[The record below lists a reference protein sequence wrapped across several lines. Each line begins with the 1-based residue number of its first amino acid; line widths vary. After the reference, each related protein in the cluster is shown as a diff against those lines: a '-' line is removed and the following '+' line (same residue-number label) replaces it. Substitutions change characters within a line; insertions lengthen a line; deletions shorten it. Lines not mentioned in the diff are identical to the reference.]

1 MDRAPGSPEGRVPG
15 FSGDR
20 HPTGVVLLVE
30 DDHLVASALRLLL
43 VRAGYEVHIAIDL
56 HEALPAFL
64 ERPYDVVVTDL
75 LMPGGTGL
83 DLLRE
88 IEQVDPH
95 VPVIIVTADHSVQAA
110 AAAVREHAFD
120 YLTKPV
126 KRERLLDTVA
136 RAVQA
141 RRHNQIQRHEQ
152 ERLREE
158 HRQLSIRHQR
168 TAMLLSVLYN
178 RAAEGILVVDPEGRV
193 VDVSES
199 FVSLVDKPLYAL
211 LDTDLRE
218 WFAPSPTGGDVQD
231 RVLEMVSDGNA
242 ESHWR
247 GEVTV
252 RAGERQIPARMSL
265 SLCESPED
273 ADHGPTR
280 YVIGLVYFERSH
292 EELSQRLQR
301 ADRLATV
308 GLLAG
313 SAAHEI
319 KNELGPLLGYLTMIE
334 TSGADPVESGMI
346 GIMRESVRRIH
357 EHVEEILEPLR
368 PRVRTRGAVV
378 MRESVE
384 DILKLLRRAGRLRRM
399 KIELVELGYE
409 SGDEASDRS
418 GGDEIVVHADKDE
431 VHQIALNLISNAID
445 ALGDGGGGDRGKVRI
460 ELSREGEYGVLSVRD
475 DGSGIAAELR
485 GRVFEP
491 FFTTK
496 GSAGTGLGL
505 PVVHDIVR
513 SLRGRVVLDCPD
525 EGGTIVTVALPQYRG

>member
-1 MDRAPGSPEGRVPG
+1 MAEAPSSPGLLGAGVGAPIRTFPG
-15 FSGDR
+15 PR

-30 DDHLVASALRLLL
+30 DDDLVANALRMLLA
-43 VRAGYEVHIAIDL
+43 RADYEVHVAVDVQ
-56 HEALPAFL
+56 EALPAFL
-64 ERPYDVVVTDL
+64 AHPFDVVVTDL

-88 IEQVDPH
+88 IEHVDPQ

-126 KRERLLDTVA
+126 TRELLLDTVA

-141 RRHNQIQRHEQ
+141 RRHTQIQQHEQ

-178 RAAEGILVVDPEGRV
+178 RAAEGIIVVDPEGRV

-199 FVSLVDKPLYAL
+199 FVTLVDKPLYAL
-211 LDTDLRE
+211 LDTNLRD
-218 WFAPSPTGGDVQD
+218 WFEPSPTGGDVQD
-231 RVLEMVSDGNA
+231 RVLEMVNDGQA
-242 ESHWR
+242 EAHWR

-273 ADHGPTR
+273 EDHGPTR

-319 KNELGPLLGYLTMIE
+319 KNELGPLLGYLSMIE

-378 MRESVE
+378 MRESVD

-399 KIELVELGYE
+399 KVEVLE
-409 SGDEASDRS
+409 ISDGD
-418 GGDEIVVHADKDE
+418 GDEIVVHADKDE

-445 ALGDGGGGDRGKVRI
+445 ALGDGGGGDRGNVRI
-460 ELSREGEYGVLSVRD
+460 ELSREGAYCVLSVRD
-475 DGSGIAAELR
+475 DGSGIAEELR

-505 PVVHDIVR
+505 AVVHDIVR
-513 SLRGRVVLDCPD
+513 SLRGKVVLDCPAR
-525 EGGTIVTVALPQYRG
+525 GGTIVTVALPRYRG

>member
-1 MDRAPGSPEGRVPG
+1 MDTSPGPGGLGDDAPLAP
-15 FSGDR
+15 
-20 HPTGVVLLVE
+20 HPAGVVLLVE
-30 DDHLVASALRLLL
+30 DDHLVASALRMLL
-43 VRAGYEVHIAIDL
+43 VRADYEVHIATDF
-56 HEALPAFL
+56 HEAMPAF
-64 ERPYDVVVTDL
+64 ERQPVDVVVTDL

-83 DLLRE
+83 DLLRQ
-88 IEQVDPH
+88 IEQRDPQ

-110 AAAVREHAFD
+110 AAAVRDHAFD

-141 RRHNQIQRHEQ
+141 RRQTQHEQ
-152 ERLREE
+152 HEQQRLREE

-178 RAAEGILVVDPEGRV
+178 RAAEGIIVVDPEGRL

-199 FVSLVDKPLYAL
+199 FVSLVGKPLYSL
-211 LDTDLRE
+211 LDTDLRD
-218 WFAPSPTGGDVQD
+218 WFEPSPTGGDVQD
-231 RVLEMVSDGNA
+231 RVMRMVRSGQA

-252 RAGERQIPARMSL
+252 RSGRRQIPARMSL

-273 ADHGPTR
+273 EDHGPTR

-292 EELSQRLQR
+292 EELSQRLQQ

-319 KNELGPLLGYLTMIE
+319 KNELGPLLGYLSMIE
-334 TSGADPVESGMI
+334 GGGPDPVESGMI
-346 GIMRESVRRIH
+346 GIMRESVRRIK

-384 DILKLLRRAGRLRRM
+384 QILKLLRRAGRLRRM
-399 KIELVELGYE
+399 KVEVVTGAE
-409 SGDEASDRS
+409 PV
-418 GGDEIVVHADKDE
+418 VVHADKDE
-431 VHQIALNLISNAID
+431 VHQIAINLISNAID
-445 ALGDGGGGDRGKVRI
+445 ALGDGGGGDRGSVTI
-460 ELSREGEYGVLSVRD
+460 ELTHDGEYGVLRVCD
-475 DGSGIAAELR
+475 DGSGISEELR

-513 SLRGRVVLDCPD
+513 SLQGRVTLDCPD
-525 EGGTIVTVALPQYRG
+525 EGGTIVTVHLPRYRG

>member
-1 MDRAPGSPEGRVPG
+1 MSSDTAGTHRARSLHQTSRP
-15 FSGDR
+15 
-20 HPTGVVLLVE
+20 VVLLVE
-30 DDHLVASALRLLL
+30 DDNLVASALRMLL
-43 VRAGYEVHIAIDL
+43 VRASYDVHIATDVD
-56 HEALPAFL
+56 EALPAF
-64 ERPYDVVVTDL
+64 EAHSIDVVVTDL
-75 LMPGGTGL
+75 LMPKGTGL

-88 IEQVDPH
+88 IEQRDPE

-110 AAAVREHAFD
+110 AQAVREHAFD

-136 RAVQA
+136 RAVESRRQTQQERDAQA
-141 RRHNQIQRHEQ
+141 
-152 ERLREE
+152 RLREE

-178 RAAEGILVVDPEGRV
+178 RAAEGIIVADLEGRV

-199 FVSLVDKPLYAL
+199 FVSLVGKPLYAL
-211 LDTDLRE
+211 LDTDVRE
-218 WFAPSPTGGDVQD
+218 WFEPHPTGGDVQD
-231 RVLEMVSDGNA
+231 RVMALAGVSDA

-252 RAGERQIPARMSL
+252 RSGERQIPARMSL

-273 ADHGPTR
+273 EDHGPTR

-292 EELSQRLQR
+292 EELSQRLQQ

-319 KNELGPLLGYLTMIE
+319 KNELGPLLGYLSMIE
-334 TSGADPVESGMI
+334 SGGSDPVESGMI
-346 GIMRESVRRIH
+346 GIMRESVRRVR
-357 EHVEEILEPLR
+357 EHVDEILEPLR
-368 PRVRTRGAVV
+368 PRIRTRGAVV
-378 MRESVE
+378 MGECVE

-399 KIELVELGYE
+399 TIDV
-409 SGDEASDRS
+409 SAPQDEV
-418 GGDEIVVHADKDE
+418 VVHADKDE
-431 VHQIALNLISNAID
+431 VHQIAINLISNAID
-445 ALGDGGGGDRGKVRI
+445 ALGDGGGGDRGSVRI
-460 ELSREGEYGVLSVRD
+460 ELMRDGDYGVLRVTD
-475 DGSGIAAELR
+475 DGSGIEQSLR
-485 GRVFEP
+485 AKVFEP

-513 SLRGRVVLDCPD
+513 SLRGRVTLDCPSQ
-525 EGGTIVTVALPQYRG
+525 GGTIVTVHLPNYRA

>member
-1 MDRAPGSPEGRVPG
+1 MDASPGSRGPG
-15 FSGDR
+15 GAR
-20 HPTGVVLLVE
+20 ARGLPGHPHPGHSQSTGVVLLVE
-30 DDHLVASALRLLL
+30 DDRLVANALRLLL
-43 VRAGYEVHIAIDL
+43 ARADYEVHIATDV
-56 HEALPAFL
+56 HEALPAFASQ
-64 ERPYDVVVTDL
+64 PIDVVVTDL

-88 IEQVDPH
+88 IEQRDPKM
-95 VPVIIVTADHSVQAA
+95 PVIIITADHSVQAA

-136 RAVQA
+136 RAVKA
-141 RRHNQIQRHEQ
+141 RRQTQIQQHEQ

-178 RAAEGILVVDPEGRV
+178 RAAEGIIVVDPEGRV

-199 FVSLVDKPLYAL
+199 FVSLVGTPLYAL

-218 WFAPSPTGGDVQD
+218 WFEPSPTGGDVQD
-231 RVLEMVSDGNA
+231 LVMEMVHGPSSDA
-242 ESHWR
+242 HWR

-252 RAGERQIPARMSL
+252 RSGERQIPARMSL

-273 ADHGPTR
+273 EDHGPTR

-301 ADRLATV
+301 ADQLATV

-319 KNELGPLLGYLTMIE
+319 KNELGPLLGYLTMME
-334 TSGADPVESGMI
+334 TSGADPVETGMI

-378 MRESVE
+378 LRESVE
-384 DILKLLRRAGRLRRM
+384 AILKLLRRAGRLRRM
-399 KIELVELGYE
+399 KVTVVQQ
-409 SGDEASDRS
+409 GDD
-418 GGDEIVVHADKDE
+418 DVVVHADKDE
-431 VHQIALNLISNAID
+431 VHQIAINLISNAID
-445 ALGDGGGGDRGKVRI
+445 ALGDGDGGDRGCVRV
-460 ELSREGEYGVLSVRD
+460 ELAEEGDYGVLRVRD
-475 DGSGIAAELR
+475 DGSGIAEELR

-513 SLRGRVVLDCPD
+513 SLRGKVVLDCPE
-525 EGGTIVTVALPQYRG
+525 EGGTIVTVTLPRYRG

>member
-1 MDRAPGSPEGRVPG
+1 MDSSPGSLGQGARVRAFPG
-15 FSGDR
+15 HP

-30 DDHLVASALRLLL
+30 DDHLVANALRLLL
-43 VRAGYEVHIAIDL
+43 VRADYEVHIAADV
-56 HEALPAFL
+56 HEALPAFD
-64 ERPYDVVVTDL
+64 RQPVDVVVTDL

-88 IEQVDPH
+88 IEQRDPQM
-95 VPVIIVTADHSVQAA
+95 PVIIVTADHSVQAA

-126 KRERLLDTVA
+126 KRERLLETVS
-136 RAVQA
+136 RAIRS
-141 RRHNQIQRHEQ
+141 RRQTQIQQHEQ

-178 RAAEGILVVDPEGRV
+178 RAAEGIIVVDPEGRV

-199 FVSLVDKPLYAL
+199 FVSLVGKPLYAL

-218 WFAPSPTGGDVQD
+218 WFEPSPTGGDVQD
-231 RVLEMVSDGNA
+231 RVMEMVAGDGDG
-242 ESHWR
+242 ETHWR

-273 ADHGPTR
+273 EDHGPTR

-319 KNELGPLLGYLTMIE
+319 KNELGPLLGYLTMME

-378 MRESVE
+378 MRECVD

-399 KIELVELGYE
+399 KVEMVQEEGE
-409 SGDEASDRS
+409 
-418 GGDEIVVHADKDE
+418 EIVVHSD
-431 VHQIALNLISNAID
+431 
-445 ALGDGGGGDRGKVRI
+445 
-460 ELSREGEYGVLSVRD
+460 
-475 DGSGIAAELR
+475 
-485 GRVFEP
+485 
-491 FFTTK
+491 
-496 GSAGTGLGL
+496 
-505 PVVHDIVR
+505 
-513 SLRGRVVLDCPD
+513 
-525 EGGTIVTVALPQYRG
+525 

>member
-1 MDRAPGSPEGRVPG
+1 MDSSPGSLGQGGARARVFPG
-15 FSGDR
+15 HP

-30 DDHLVASALRLLL
+30 DDHLVANALRLLL
-43 VRAGYEVHIAIDL
+43 TRADYEVHIAADV
-56 HEALPAFL
+56 HEALPAFDAQ
-64 ERPYDVVVTDL
+64 PVDVVVTDL

-88 IEQVDPH
+88 IEQRDPQ

-126 KRERLLDTVA
+126 KRERLLDTVG
-136 RAVQA
+136 RAVKA
-141 RRHNQIQRHEQ
+141 RRQTQIQQHEQ

-178 RAAEGILVVDPEGRV
+178 RAAEGIIVVDPEGRV

-199 FVSLVDKPLYAL
+199 FVTLVDKPLYAL

-218 WFAPSPTGGDVQD
+218 WFEPSPTGGDVQD
-231 RVLEMVSDGNA
+231 RVLEMVCNGEA
-242 ESHWR
+242 EHHWR

-273 ADHGPTR
+273 EDHGPTR

-319 KNELGPLLGYLTMIE
+319 KNELGPLLGYLSMME

-399 KIELVELGYE
+399 KVELVQDGEE
-409 SGDEASDRS
+409 
-418 GGDEIVVHADKDE
+418 EIVVHADKDE
-431 VHQIALNLISNAID
+431 VHQIAINLITNAID
-445 ALGDGGGGDRGKVRI
+445 ALGDGDGGDRGSVWI
-460 ELSREGEYGVLSVRD
+460 ELRRQGDYGVLRVRD
-475 DGSGIAAELR
+475 DGTGIEEELR
-485 GRVFEP
+485 GKVFEP

-513 SLRGRVVLDCPD
+513 SLRGRVVLDCPED
-525 EGGTIVTVALPQYRG
+525 GGTIVTVALPRYRG

>member
-1 MDRAPGSPEGRVPG
+1 MEGSPDAFGELGSPKARARVLAA
-15 FSGDR
+15 

-30 DDHLVASALRLLL
+30 DDLLVANALRLLL
-43 VRAGYEVHIAIDL
+43 VRAEYEVHVATDV
-56 HEALPAFL
+56 HEAIPTFEAQ
-64 ERPYDVVVTDL
+64 PVDVVVTDL

-88 IEQVDPH
+88 IERRDPKM
-95 VPVIIVTADHSVQAA
+95 PVIIVTADNSVQAA

-136 RAVQA
+136 RAVRT
-141 RRHNQIQRHEQ
+141 RRQTQIQQHEQ
-152 ERLREE
+152 DRLREE
-158 HRQLSIRHQR
+158 HRKLSIRHQR

-178 RAAEGILVVDPEGRV
+178 RAAEGIIVVDPEGRV

-199 FVSLVDKPLYAL
+199 FVTLVGKPLYAL

-218 WFAPSPTGGDVQD
+218 WFEPSPTGGDVQD
-231 RVLEMVSDGNA
+231 RVMELAAGDESDA
-242 ESHWR
+242 HWR

-252 RAGERQIPARMSL
+252 RSGERQIPARMSL

-273 ADHGPTR
+273 EDHGPTR
-280 YVIGLVYFERSH
+280 YVIGLVYFEHSH

-319 KNELGPLLGYLTMIE
+319 KNELGPLLGYLTMME

-399 KIELVELGYE
+399 KVEVVQ
-409 SGDEASDRS
+409 DH
-418 GGDEIVVHADKDE
+418 GDEIVVHADKDE
-431 VHQIALNLISNAID
+431 VHQIAINLISNAIE
-445 ALGDGGGGDRGKVRI
+445 ALGDGDGGDRGSVHI
-460 ELSREGEYGVLSVRD
+460 ELCREGDYGVLRVKD
-475 DGSGIAAELR
+475 DGSGIPEDLR

-513 SLRGRVVLDCPD
+513 SLRGRVALDCPD
-525 EGGTIVTVALPQYRG
+525 EGGTIVTVMLPRFRG

>member
-1 MDRAPGSPEGRVPG
+1 MDASPGSRGPG
-15 FSGDR
+15 GAR
-20 HPTGVVLLVE
+20 ARGLPGHPHPGHSQSTGVVLLVE
-30 DDHLVASALRLLL
+30 DDRLVANALRLLL
-43 VRAGYEVHIAIDL
+43 ARADYEVHIATDV
-56 HEALPAFL
+56 HEALPAFASQ
-64 ERPYDVVVTDL
+64 PIDVVVTDL

-88 IEQVDPH
+88 IEQRDPKM
-95 VPVIIVTADHSVQAA
+95 PVIIITADHSVQAA

-136 RAVQA
+136 RAVKA
-141 RRHNQIQRHEQ
+141 RRQTQIQQHEQ

-178 RAAEGILVVDPEGRV
+178 RAAEGIIVVDPEGRV

-199 FVSLVDKPLYAL
+199 FVSLVGTPLYAL

-218 WFAPSPTGGDVQD
+218 WFEPSPTGGDVQD
-231 RVLEMVSDGNA
+231 LVMEMVHGPSSDA
-242 ESHWR
+242 HWR

-252 RAGERQIPARMSL
+252 RSGERQIPARMSL

-273 ADHGPTR
+273 EDHGPTR

-301 ADRLATV
+301 ADQLATV

-319 KNELGPLLGYLTMIE
+319 KNELGPLLGYLTMME
-334 TSGADPVESGMI
+334 TSGADPVETGMI

-378 MRESVE
+378 LRESVE
-384 DILKLLRRAGRLRRM
+384 AILKLLHASIRLLQGLLLHEHGLHEHI
-399 KIELVELGYE
+399 K
-409 SGDEASDRS
+409 
-418 GGDEIVVHADKDE
+418 
-431 VHQIALNLISNAID
+431 
-445 ALGDGGGGDRGKVRI
+445 
-460 ELSREGEYGVLSVRD
+460 SVRVLTRKAVD
-475 DGSGIAAELR
+475 QILSFPVLVGRAIAAHAIEEIRDQLAFVGRHEFPPTGFGMPDHIGARAAECNSVRTLQKNNVR
-485 GRVFEP
+485 G
-491 FFTTK
+491 
-496 GSAGTGLGL
+496 
-505 PVVHDIVR
+505 
-513 SLRGRVVLDCPD
+513 LDC
-525 EGGTIVTVALPQYRG
+525 

>member
-1 MDRAPGSPEGRVPG
+1 MNGSLGSLARGGSRRAFPGQL
-15 FSGDR
+15 

-30 DDHLVASALRLLL
+30 DDQLVANALRLLL
-43 VRAGYEVHIAIDL
+43 VRAEYEVHVAADVQ
-56 HEALPAFL
+56 EALPAFDAQ
-64 ERPYDVVVTDL
+64 PVDVVVTDL
-75 LMPGGTGL
+75 LMPGATGL

-88 IEQVDPH
+88 IEQRDPQM
-95 VPVIIVTADHSVQAA
+95 PVIIVTADHSVQAA

-126 KRERLLDTVA
+126 KRERLLDTVE
-136 RAVQA
+136 RAVKA
-141 RRHNQIQRHEQ
+141 RRQTQIQQHEQ

-178 RAAEGILVVDPEGRV
+178 RAAEGIIVVDPEGRV

-199 FVSLVDKPLYAL
+199 FVNLVDKPLYSL

-218 WFAPSPTGGDVQD
+218 WFEPSPTGGDVQD
-231 RVLEMVSDGNA
+231 LVIQMVSDSDA
-242 ESHWR
+242 ETHWR

-252 RAGERQIPARMSL
+252 RAGDRQIPARMSL

-273 ADHGPTR
+273 EDHGPTR

-292 EELSQRLQR
+292 EEVSQRLQR

-319 KNELGPLLGYLTMIE
+319 KNELGPLLGYLTMME
-334 TSGADPVESGMI
+334 TSGADPVETGMI
-346 GIMRESVRRIH
+346 GIMRDSVRRIH

-378 MRESVE
+378 LRESVE

-399 KIELVELGYE
+399 KVEVEQLG
-409 SGDEASDRS
+409 DD
-418 GGDEIVVHADKDE
+418 DIVVHADKDE
-431 VHQIALNLISNAID
+431 VHQISLNLISNAID
-445 ALGDGGGGDRGKVRI
+445 ALGDGGGGDRGNVRI
-460 ELSREGEYGVLSVRD
+460 SMRRAGDYGVLRVED
-475 DGSGIAAELR
+475 DGEGIAEELR
-485 GRVFEP
+485 SRVFEP

-505 PVVHDIVR
+505 AVVHDIVR
-513 SLRGRVVLDCPD
+513 SLRGRVVLDCPE
-525 EGGTIVTVALPQYRG
+525 EGGTIVTVALPRYRG

>member
-1 MDRAPGSPEGRVPG
+1 MDSSPAQGERSRSLPPPP
-15 FSGDR
+15 

-30 DDHLVASALRLLL
+30 DDHLVASALRMLL
-43 VRAGYEVHIAIDL
+43 VRAGYEVHIAIDF
-56 HEALPAFL
+56 HEAVPAF
-64 ERPYDVVVTDL
+64 ERQPVDVVVTDL

-88 IEQVDPH
+88 VEQRDPQI
-95 VPVIIVTADHSVQAA
+95 PVIIVTADHSVQAA
-110 AAAVREHAFD
+110 AAAVRDHAFD

-136 RAVQA
+136 RAIEA
-141 RRHNQIQRHEQ
+141 RRQTVIEQHEQ

-168 TAMLLSVLYN
+168 TAMLLSVLYD
-178 RAAEGILVVDPEGRV
+178 RAAEGIIVVDPDGRL

-199 FVSLVDKPLYAL
+199 FVSLVGKPLYDL
-211 LDTDLRE
+211 LDTDLRQ
-218 WFAPSPTGGDVQD
+218 WFEPSPTGGDVQD
-231 RVLEMVSDGNA
+231 RVMQMVRSGQA

-252 RAGERQIPARMSL
+252 RSGPRQIPARMSL

-273 ADHGPTR
+273 EDHGPTR
-280 YVIGLVYFERSH
+280 YVIGLVYFEHSH
-292 EELSQRLQR
+292 EELSQRLQQ

-319 KNELGPLLGYLTMIE
+319 KNELGPLLGYLSMIE
-334 TSGADPVESGMI
+334 GGGPDPVESGMI
-346 GIMRESVRRIH
+346 GIMRESVRRIK

-378 MRESVE
+378 VRESVE
-384 DILKLLRRAGRLRRM
+384 QILKLLRRAGRLRRM
-399 KIELVELGYE
+399 KVEVLT
-409 SGDEASDRS
+409 GDE
-418 GGDEIVVHADKDE
+418 EVVVHADKDE
-431 VHQIALNLISNAID
+431 VHQIAINLISNAID
-445 ALGDGGGGDRGKVRI
+445 ALGDGGGGDRGSVII
-460 ELSREGEYGVLSVRD
+460 ELTHENEFGVLRVSD
-475 DGSGIAAELR
+475 DGSGIIEDLR

-513 SLRGRVVLDCPD
+513 SLSGRVVLDCPAV
-525 EGGTIVTVALPQYRG
+525 GGTIVTVCLPRYRG